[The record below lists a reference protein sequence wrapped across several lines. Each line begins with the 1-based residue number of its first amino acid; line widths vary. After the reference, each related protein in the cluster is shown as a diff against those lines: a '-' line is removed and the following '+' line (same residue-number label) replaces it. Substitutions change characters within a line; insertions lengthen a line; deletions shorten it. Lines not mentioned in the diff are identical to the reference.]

1 MQNNRHKQNGNQIR
15 IVTNKQIRFPQVR
28 LLGEDREEIGIISS
42 ADAYKQALDEGL
54 DLILLSEDAKP
65 PVCFL
70 GAYDKYLYTLQKKE
84 KEMKKSSK
92 QNALKEVQVKP
103 NCGDG
108 DFNRKVNDARKFL
121 DKGSKVKLVIDFRGL
136 GRQMHKVNEIANNVL
151 TNFIKDIENCKKDS
165 DLTISGRRATIVL
178 APNN

>member
-1 MQNNRHKQNGNQIR
+1 M
-15 IVTNKQIRFPQVR
+15 
-28 LLGEDREEIGIISS
+28 
-42 ADAYKQALDEGL
+42 
-54 DLILLSEDAKP
+54 
-65 PVCFL
+65 
-70 GAYDKYLYTLQKKE
+70 
-84 KEMKKSSK
+84 
-92 QNALKEVQVKP
+92 KEVQVKP